1 MGFSLYEINAQIEQ
15 AWSAAVDPETG
26 EIISEEAAQAA
37 QAVEQLTMARE
48 DKIEN
53 LALYYKNLTAEAKAL
68 KNEKLALEARQSA
81 AEKKAESIK
90 KYLASSMNGEKYK
103 SEKVAISWRKSES
116 VSVDENAFLP
126 DDYMTFKEPVPNL
139 TAIKKALKAGEKI
152 DGATLTSSNN
162 IQIK

>member
-15 AWSAAVDPETG
+15 AWNAAVDPETG
-26 EIISEEAAQAA
+26 EIISEEAA

-53 LALYYKNLTAEAKAL
+53 LALYYKNLAVEAEAL
-68 KNEKLALEARQSA
+68 KNEKLALAARQSA

-103 SEKVAISWRKSES
+103 PEKVAISWRKSES

>member
-26 EIISEEAAQAA
+26 EIISEEAA

-162 IQIK
+162 IQNK

>member
-15 AWSAAVDPETG
+15 VWSAAVDPETG
-26 EIISEEAAQAA
+26 EIISEEAA

-90 KYLASSMNGEKYK
+90 KYLASSLNGEKYK

>member
-26 EIISEEAAQAA
+26 EIISEEAA

-116 VSVDENAFLP
+116 VSMDENAFLP

>member
-26 EIISEEAAQAA
+26 EIISEEAA

-90 KYLASSMNGEKYK
+90 KYLTSSMNGEKYK

>member
-26 EIISEEAAQAA
+26 EIISEEAA

-126 DDYMTFKEPVPNL
+126 DDYMTFKEPVPYL

>member
-15 AWSAAVDPETG
+15 AWNAAVDPETG
-26 EIISEEAAQAA
+26 EIISEEAA

>member
-1 MGFSLYEINAQIEQ
+1 MGFSLYQINAQIEQ

-26 EIISEEAAQAA
+26 EIISEEAAQA
-37 QAVEQLTMARE
+37 VEQLTMARE

-53 LALYYKNLTAEAKAL
+53 LALYYKNLAAEAEAL
-68 KNEKLALEARQSA
+68 KNEKLALAARQSA

-90 KYLASSMNGEKYK
+90 EYLASSMNGEKYK

-139 TAIKKALKAGEKI
+139 TALKKALKAGEKI

>member
-1 MGFSLYEINAQIEQ
+1 MGFSLYQINAEIEQ

-26 EIISEEAAQAA
+26 EIISEEAA

-53 LALYYKNLTAEAKAL
+53 LALYYKNLAAEAEAL
-68 KNEKLALEARQSA
+68 KNEKLALAARQSA

>member
-1 MGFSLYEINAQIEQ
+1 MGFSLYQINAQIEQ
-15 AWSAAVDPETG
+15 VWSAAVDPETG
-26 EIISEEAAQAA
+26 EIISEEAA

-90 KYLASSMNGEKYK
+90 KYLASSLNGEKYK

-139 TAIKKALKAGEKI
+139 TALKKALKAGEKI
-152 DGATLTSSNN
+152 DGATLISSNN

>member
-26 EIISEEAAQAA
+26 EIISEEAAQA
-37 QAVEQLTMARE
+37 VEQLTMARE

-53 LALYYKNLTAEAKAL
+53 LALYYKNLATEAEAL
-68 KNEKLALEARQSA
+68 KNEKLALAARQSA

>member
-26 EIISEEAAQAA
+26 EIISEEAA

-68 KNEKLALEARQSA
+68 KNEKLALEARQ
-81 AEKKAESIK
+81 KAESIK

>member
-1 MGFSLYEINAQIEQ
+1 MGFSLYQINAEIEQ

-26 EIISEEAAQAA
+26 EIISEEAAQA
-37 QAVEQLTMARE
+37 VEQLSMARE
-48 DKIEN
+48 EKIEN
-53 LALYYKNLTAEAKAL
+53 LALYWKNLTAEAEAL
-68 KNEKLALEARQSA
+68 KNEKLALAARQSA
-81 AEKKAESIK
+81 TEKKAESIK

-116 VSVDENAFLP
+116 VSVDANAFLP

-139 TAIKKALKAGEKI
+139 TAIKKALKAGETI
-152 DGATLTSSNN
+152 DGATLIASNN

>member
-1 MGFSLYEINAQIEQ
+1 MGFSLYQINAQIEQ

-26 EIISEEAAQAA
+26 EIISEEAAQAI
-37 QAVEQLTMARE
+37 EQLSMARE
-48 DKIEN
+48 EKIEN
-53 LALYYKNLTAEAKAL
+53 LALYWKNLTAEAEAL
-68 KNEKLALEARQSA
+68 KNEKLALAARQSA
-81 AEKKAESIK
+81 TEKKAESIK
-90 KYLASSMNGEKYK
+90 KYLAASMNGEKYK

>member
-26 EIISEEAAQAA
+26 EIISEEAAQA
-37 QAVEQLTMARE
+37 VERLTMARE

-53 LALYYKNLTAEAKAL
+53 LALYYKNLAVEAEAL
-68 KNEKLALEARQSA
+68 KNEKLALAARQSA

-90 KYLASSMNGEKYK
+90 EYLASSMNGEKYK

>member
-26 EIISEEAAQAA
+26 EIISEEAA

-81 AEKKAESIK
+81 AKKKAESIK

>member
-26 EIISEEAAQAA
+26 EIISEEAAQAI
-37 QAVEQLTMARE
+37 EQLSMARDE
-48 DKIEN
+48 KVEN
-53 LALYYKNLTAEAKAL
+53 LALYYKNLMAEVEAL
-68 KNEKLALEARQSA
+68 KAEKQTLAARQSA

-90 KYLASSMNGEKYK
+90 KYLAASMNGEKYK

-116 VSVDENAFLP
+116 VSVDANAFLP
-126 DDYMTFKEPVPNL
+126 EEYVTLREPIPNL
-139 TAIKKALKAGEKI
+139 TAIKKALKAGEQI
-152 DGATLTSSNN
+152 DGATLVASNN

>member
-1 MGFSLYEINAQIEQ
+1 MGFSLYQINAQIEQ

-26 EIISEEAAQAA
+26 EIISEEAAQAI
-37 QAVEQLTMARE
+37 EQLSMARE
-48 DKIEN
+48 EKIEN

>member
-1 MGFSLYEINAQIEQ
+1 MGFSLYQINAEIEQ

-26 EIISEEAAQAA
+26 EIISEEAAQA
-37 QAVEQLTMARE
+37 VEQLSMARE
-48 DKIEN
+48 EKIEN
-53 LALYYKNLTAEAKAL
+53 LALYWKNLTAEAEAL
-68 KNEKLALEARQSA
+68 KNEKLALAARQSA
-81 AEKKAESIK
+81 TEKKAESIK

-116 VSVDENAFLP
+116 VSVDANAFLP

-139 TAIKKALKAGEKI
+139 TALKKALKAGEQI
-152 DGATLTSSNN
+152 DGATLVTSNN

>member
-26 EIISEEAAQAA
+26 EIISEEAAQA
-37 QAVEQLTMARE
+37 VERLTMARE

-53 LALYYKNLTAEAKAL
+53 LALYYKNLAVEAEAL
-68 KNEKLALEARQSA
+68 KNEKLALAARQSA

-90 KYLASSMNGEKYK
+90 EYLASSMNGEKYK

-152 DGATLTSSNN
+152 DGATLTSSNK

>member
-26 EIISEEAAQAA
+26 EIISEEAAQA
-37 QAVEQLTMARE
+37 VEQLTMARE

-53 LALYYKNLTAEAKAL
+53 LALYYKNLAAEAEAL
-68 KNEKLALEARQSA
+68 KNEKLALAARQSA

-152 DGATLTSSNN
+152 DGAALTSSNN

>member
-26 EIISEEAAQAA
+26 EIISEEAAQA
-37 QAVEQLTMARE
+37 VEQLTMARE

-53 LALYYKNLTAEAKAL
+53 LALYYKNLAAEAEAL
-68 KNEKLALEARQSA
+68 KNEKLALAARQSA

-90 KYLASSMNGEKYK
+90 KYLASSMDGEKYK

-152 DGATLTSSNN
+152 DGATLTSSSN

>member
-26 EIISEEAAQAA
+26 EIISEEAA

-81 AEKKAESIK
+81 AEKK
-90 KYLASSMNGEKYK
+90 G
-103 SEKVAISWRKSES
+103 
-116 VSVDENAFLP
+116 
-126 DDYMTFKEPVPNL
+126 
-139 TAIKKALKAGEKI
+139 
-152 DGATLTSSNN
+152 
-162 IQIK
+162 

>member
-15 AWSAAVDPETG
+15 AWNAAVDPETG
-26 EIISEEAAQAA
+26 EIISEEAA

-53 LALYYKNLTAEAKAL
+53 LALYYKNLAVEAEAL
-68 KNEKLALEARQSA
+68 KNEKLALAARQSA

>member
-26 EIISEEAAQAA
+26 EIISEEAAQAI
-37 QAVEQLTMARE
+37 EQLSMAR
-48 DKIEN
+48 
-53 LALYYKNLTAEAKAL
+53 LALYYKNLMAEAEAL
-68 KNEKLALEARQSA
+68 KAEKQTLAARQSA

-90 KYLASSMNGEKYK
+90 KYLAASMNGEKYK

-116 VSVDENAFLP
+116 VSVDANAFLP
-126 DDYMTFKEPVPNL
+126 EEYVTLREPIPNL
-139 TAIKKALKAGEKI
+139 TAIKKALKAGEQI
-152 DGATLTSSNN
+152 DGATLVASNN

>member
-26 EIISEEAAQAA
+26 EIISEEAAQA
-37 QAVEQLTMARE
+37 VEQLNMARE

>member
-26 EIISEEAAQAA
+26 EIISEEAA

>member
-15 AWSAAVDPETG
+15 AWSTAVDPETG
-26 EIISEEAAQAA
+26 EIISEEAA

-53 LALYYKNLTAEAKAL
+53 LALYYKNLAAEAEAL
-68 KNEKLALEARQSA
+68 KNEKLALAARQSA

-90 KYLASSMNGEKYK
+90 KYLASSMDGEKYK

-152 DGATLTSSNN
+152 DGATLTSSSN

>member
-26 EIISEEAAQAA
+26 EIISDEAA

>member
-26 EIISEEAAQAA
+26 EIISEEAA

-162 IQIK
+162 NQNK

>member
-1 MGFSLYEINAQIEQ
+1 MGFSLYEINAHIEQ

-26 EIISEEAAQAA
+26 EIISEEAA

>member
-26 EIISEEAAQAA
+26 EIISEEAAQA
-37 QAVEQLTMARE
+37 VEQLTMARE

-53 LALYYKNLTAEAKAL
+53 LALYYKNLAAEAEAL
-68 KNEKLALEARQSA
+68 KNEKLALAARQSA

-152 DGATLTSSNN
+152 DGATLTSSSN